1 VPASLVLSGT
11 RDLGAESMFEYGFRV
26 GFWRLQRLFNEFD
39 VPVTAFAF
47 ALALERNPD
56 IAQSIAENGWD
67 VCAHG
72 LRWTDHYRLDEGA
85 ERAQIVDA
93 VRRIESCSGIHPQGW
108 YCRYAPSS
116 NTRRLLVEHGGF
128 KYDSD
133 AYNDELPYWQ
143 SVNGHEHLVVPY

>member
-1 VPASLVLSGT
+1 
-11 RDLGAESMFEYGFRV
+11 MFEYGFRV